1 MYILALSVE
10 TYTQMVSSDWRFVS
24 ARSAYLNGGQKR
36 ARNVSGNSFPL
47 SHIGSFNVL
56 LLCKG

>member
-1 MYILALSVE
+1 MYILALSLE

-24 ARSAYLNGGQKR
+24 ASAYLNGGQKR
-36 ARNVSGNSFPL
+36 ARNVSGNSFLL
-47 SHIGSFNVL
+47 SHIGSFNVV